1 LIIAMTTPKYCS
13 WDVKELASDYGWAEL
28 PTHPNDEGRM
38 ISFYSDRHGGV
49 RANVYMKTGT
59 VATSLDHPTQGKTQ
73 LFRGQRNT
81 FEQLEEIFQNPRV
94 HTDFGY
100 KTRSKLREEGEDDEK
115 TYLVDNAPDNLG
127 VNDEMSETADLYEG
141 LDDLELLRIEDED
154 ASEYSDRDEIA
165 DLFSKRRSE
174 LDSFSEFDGESLMEK
189 LMNKWDED
197 EEAESD
203 EMYDKALIRFS
214 DEESVLESSEV
225 TSIGEGSEEESFN
238 EDESETDVSRDGEGE
253 VGDHDGGDGEVYGEG
268 YGGESSESEDGDD
281 YDETEGLDTESDYDL
296 YGNSDD
302 CDDGEYD
309 NDSDDY

>member
-1 LIIAMTTPKYCS
+1 MTTPKYCS

-28 PTHPNDEGRM
+28 PAHPNDEGRM

-49 RANVYMKTGT
+49 RANVYVNTGT
-59 VATSLDHPTQGKTQ
+59 VATSLDHPTKGKTQ

-94 HTDFGY
+94 HTDSGY
-100 KTRSKLREEGEDDEK
+100 KTRAKLREEGEDEK
-115 TYLVDNAPDNLG
+115 TYSVDNGLDDFC
-127 VNDEMSETADLYEG
+127 VNDDINRVEVPVTADLYEG

-154 ASEYSDRDEIA
+154 ASEYADRDVMA
-165 DLFSKRRSE
+165 DLYCERRLESE
-174 LDSFSEFDGESLMEK
+174 SFSEFDGESLMEK

-203 EMYDKALIRFS
+203 EMLDKALIRFS

-225 TSIGEGSEEESFN
+225 TSIGEGSEEENIN
-238 EDESETDVSRDGEGE
+238 EDESETDESRDGEGE
-253 VGDHDGGDGEVYGEG
+253 VGDGV
-268 YGGESSESEDGDD
+268 ESSESEDSVDLVD
-281 YDETEGLDTESDYDL
+281 YDETEGLDTESDDV
-296 YGNSDD
+296 YGNNSDD